1 MQKQDCGDEFISQ
14 FGDDTELDGSVDLLE
29 SRQALQ
35 RDLYRLDQWAE
46 ASGVTVN
53 KAKCQVLSLGQH
65 NPLQCSRLRGKW
77 LESWK
82 TTWECQLTAAAH
94 KVVCAQVGRRPRSPG
109 LYEPW
114 CGGGTILCA
123 GHC

>member
-1 MQKQDCGDEFISQ
+1 MQKQDCDDEFISQ

-77 LESWK
+77 LES
-82 TTWECQLTAAAH
+82 
-94 KVVCAQVGRRPRSPG
+94 
-109 LYEPW
+109 
-114 CGGGTILCA
+114 
-123 GHC
+123 